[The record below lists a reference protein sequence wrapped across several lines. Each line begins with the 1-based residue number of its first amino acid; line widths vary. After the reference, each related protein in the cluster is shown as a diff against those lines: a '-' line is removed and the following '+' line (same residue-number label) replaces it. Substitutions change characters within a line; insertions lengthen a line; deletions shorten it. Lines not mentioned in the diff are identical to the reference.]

1 MKHKSQKEGE
11 EGMLE
16 YLEDIIGSNR
26 YIDLT
31 DTTLRR
37 RMVMERMKDQM
48 SVQVKS
54 VQEEV
59 DLLQKD
65 RDEAIHYYTIC
76 NDLIRLD
83 FKRCCIKM

>member
-26 YIDLT
+26 YIELT

-59 DLLQKD
+59 ELLQKD
-65 RDEAIHYYTIC
+65 RDEAIHYYNIC
-76 NDLIRLD
+76 NDLVRLD
-83 FKRCCIKM
+83 FKRCCIKV